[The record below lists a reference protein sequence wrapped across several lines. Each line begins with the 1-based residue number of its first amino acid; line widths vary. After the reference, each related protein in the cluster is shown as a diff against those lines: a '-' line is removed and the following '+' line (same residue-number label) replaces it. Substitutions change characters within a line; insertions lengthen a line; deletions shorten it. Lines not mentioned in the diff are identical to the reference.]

1 MDKTC
6 ALTGHRALSA
16 DFSAERLREQLLRLI
31 GKGTDTFLCGM
42 ARGFDFAAAEVLLAL
57 KREYPLRLV
66 ACVPC
71 ADQAKGFSA
80 ENKKKYENLLN
91 ACDETVILHES
102 YLNGCM
108 FERNRYMVDRA
119 DFVFAYLA
127 RKKGGTAYTVNYAKR
142 KGKPVLFYGEP
153 EQLTFFGE
161 IKEK

>member
-6 ALTGHRALSA
+6 ALTGHRALGA

-142 KGKPVLFYGEP
+142 KGKPVLFYGEN